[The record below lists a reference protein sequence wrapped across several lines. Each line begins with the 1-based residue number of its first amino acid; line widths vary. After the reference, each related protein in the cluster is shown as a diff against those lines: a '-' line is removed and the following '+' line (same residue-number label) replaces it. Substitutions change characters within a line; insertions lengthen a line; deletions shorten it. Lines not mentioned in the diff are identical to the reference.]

1 MLTGKELIEIFKE
14 SCEKS
19 HKLFIPD
26 SPRQESVADA
36 LAKHYYSEML
46 EKAVNYYIKK
56 NHGPFLIFDFAI
68 ESRTVFDKVKFEEEA
83 KNRFRNLVRETHD
96 RLASDEL

>member
-1 MLTGKELIEIFKE
+1 MLTGKELIEIFRK

-36 LAKHYYSEML
+36 LATHYDSELL
-46 EKAVNYYIKK
+46 EKAVELYVKK

-68 ESRTVFDKVKFEEEA
+68 ESRTIVDKVKFEEEA
-83 KNRFRNLVRETHD
+83 KNRFRNLVKETHD